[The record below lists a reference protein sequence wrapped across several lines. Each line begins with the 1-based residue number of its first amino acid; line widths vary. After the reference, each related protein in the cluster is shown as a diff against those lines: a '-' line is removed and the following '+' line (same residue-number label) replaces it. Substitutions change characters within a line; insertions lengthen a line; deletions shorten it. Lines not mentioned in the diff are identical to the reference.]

1 MNYVELL
8 SRIEEVNRCPGGKRT
23 ISRIVTETHL
33 RPGAKV
39 LEIGA
44 NTGFTSIEMAKIS
57 NAEYIGIDISKE
69 AIQIANQKLND
80 EPEFIKKQIRFEVGD
95 AQKLNF
101 EDNKFDLI
109 VTGGA
114 NTFIENPE
122 KAFEEYTRVLKPY
135 GMLSITNLF
144 YIRKPPIELLKNLK
158 EVLGFEIKSWKN
170 IYWLNLFKR
179 SGLELY
185 SYFETEMQSRE
196 TNIVE
201 EYVSNI
207 MESNKNKF
215 TKEEFIFMK
224 NKWLEVM
231 NIFNE
236 NHKYL
241 GFMSV
246 ILRKNYVDEQ
256 QELFFEKG
264 SVDIWNLEGE
274 EMWYD

>member
-23 ISRIVTETHL
+23 ISKIVIESHL
-33 RPGAKV
+33 KPGAKV

-44 NTGFTSIEMAKIS
+44 NTGFTSIEMAKI
-57 NAEYIGIDISKE
+57 NEADYIGIDISKE
-69 AIQIANQKLND
+69 AIKIANQKLSK
-80 EPEFIKKQIRFEVGD
+80 EPDFIKKQIKFEVGD

-101 EDNKFDLI
+101 DDNKFDLI

-122 KAFEEYTRVLKPY
+122 KAFKEYARVLKPY

-144 YIRKPPIELLKNLK
+144 YIRKPPIELLKKLK
-158 EVLGFEIKSWKN
+158 EILGFEIKPWKSR
-170 IYWLNLFKR
+170 YWLNIFKR

-185 SYFETEMQSRE
+185 SYSETEMQARE
-196 TNIVE
+196 NNVVHK
-201 EYVSNI
+201 YVSNI

-215 TKEEFIFMK
+215 TKEEFDFLR

-246 ILRKNYVDEQ
+246 ILRKNYVSEQ
-256 QELFFEKG
+256 EELFFEKG
-264 SVDIWNLEGE
+264 SVDIWNLEGD
-274 EMWYD
+274 EMWND